1 LSAASVWGWVV
12 VFSDGSVY
20 VFFRVGGVAV
30 CAIDGRLMYAEG
42 VSGAHLSGAWR
53 GVRLS

>member
-1 LSAASVWGWVV
+1 VV